1 MRKERLSIATR
12 ALGWSV
18 TWRSRIG
25 FRQQEYSARL
35 PMLLAI
41 EISPRHCRR
50 RQTGAPR
57 RRGTIGIPSSPS
69 GSELA
74 AGGVSVNINV
84 QAFLIL
90 ERVAR
95 SKEFVVSVL
104 LQADGQFIGKSSI
117 GIVAEGQ
124 EIMLSLRWDQP
135 RQRFVAS
142 SQAAGG
148 VPILSFIPFAPPG
161 ADDAVPPEFS
171 MAKRFVLNSDVIDPT
186 EAHENQN

>member
-1 MRKERLSIATR
+1 
-12 ALGWSV
+12 
-18 TWRSRIG
+18 
-25 FRQQEYSARL
+25 
-35 PMLLAI
+35 
-41 EISPRHCRR
+41 
-50 RQTGAPR
+50 
-57 RRGTIGIPSSPS
+57 
-69 GSELA
+69 
-74 AGGVSVNINV
+74 VNLNV

-90 ERVAR
+90 ERVTG
-95 SKEFVVSVL
+95 SKEFLVSVL
-104 LQADGQFIGKSSI
+104 LQANGQFIGKSSI

-171 MAKRFVLNSDVIDPT
+171 MAKSFVLNSDMIDPKG
-186 EAHENQN
+186 APENQN